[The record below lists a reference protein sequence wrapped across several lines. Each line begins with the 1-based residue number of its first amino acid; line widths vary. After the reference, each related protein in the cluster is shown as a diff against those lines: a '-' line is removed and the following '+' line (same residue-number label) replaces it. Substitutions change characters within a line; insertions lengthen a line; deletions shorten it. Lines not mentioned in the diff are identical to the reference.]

1 MKPITKED
9 RDDIWDEY
17 DRRFIKTLND
27 IIGETKRLDKLKDE
41 SFDRME
47 ADADYFRRMKI
58 IHEINNSKSPK
69 EIERLW
75 QEFKVIEKRTRV

>member
-1 MKPITKED
+1 MKPITEEY
-9 RDDIWDEY
+9 RDSIWDES

-27 IIGETKRLDKLKDE
+27 ILSETKRLDKLKDE
-41 SFDRME
+41 AFDRME

-69 EIERLW
+69 EIEKLW
-75 QEFKVIEKRTRV
+75 QDFKIIEKRTRV